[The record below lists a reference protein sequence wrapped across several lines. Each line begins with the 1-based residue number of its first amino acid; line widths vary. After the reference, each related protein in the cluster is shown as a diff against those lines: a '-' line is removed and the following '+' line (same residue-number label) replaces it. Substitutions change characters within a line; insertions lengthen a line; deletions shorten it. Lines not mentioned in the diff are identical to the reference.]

1 MQLDT
6 VTLPDDFLWV
16 NEFGWSPVVQH
27 TERSLTG
34 ALVVHEAQQS
44 YGRSIVLGD
53 GEHSWLFRDQLE
65 ALFLLSAQSNRRMS
79 LTLPDGRTF
88 TVIFDRSDG
97 GALEAYPIA
106 PTAQPSGQDYYG
118 VVIRLL
124 TVAAQ

>member
-6 VTLPDDFLWV
+6 LVLPDDFLWV
-16 NEFGWSPVVQH
+16 NEFGWSPVAH
-27 TERSLTG
+27 RTERSLTG

-53 GEHSWLFRDQLE
+53 GEHSWLARDQLE

-106 PTAQPSGQDYYG
+106 PTVHPSGQDYYG

>member
-6 VTLPDDFLWV
+6 LVLPDDFLWV
-16 NEFGWSPVVQH
+16 NEFGWSPVAQR

-53 GEHSWLFRDQLE
+53 GEHSWLARDLLE
-65 ALFLLSAQSNRRMS
+65 ALFLLSAQPNRRMS

>member
-34 ALVVHEAQQS
+34 ALVVYEAQQS

-53 GEHSWLFRDQLE
+53 GEHSWLVRDQLE
-65 ALFLLSAQSNRRMS
+65 ALFLLSAQPNRRMS

>member
-16 NEFGWSPVVQH
+16 NEFGWSPVAQR

-34 ALVVHEAQQS
+34 ALVVHEAQQN

-53 GEHSWLFRDQLE
+53 GEHSWLARDQLE
-65 ALFLLSAQSNRRMS
+65 ALFLLSTQSNRRMS